1 MEVDEEGGTH
11 SVVVLLLTQYQT
23 KFRLINI
30 WLVELGPEWRPGSIP
45 RVRTS
50 SYQHVSVKNAQS
62 ATSKSF
68 NGVPE
73 EDHDRSSITQL
84 DFLHAHF
91 RFQRCKISVDG
102 INAHLGRI
110 WEESRQNSLCGACAT
125 YLMKARSQGYAY
137 PVALLCSDS

>member
-1 MEVDEEGGTH
+1 MGVDEAGGNH

-30 WLVELGPEWRPGSIP
+30 WLVELGPEWRPGLIP
-45 RVRTS
+45 WGRT

-73 EDHDRSSITQL
+73 EDHDRSTITQL

-91 RFQRCKISVDG
+91 RFQRRNISVDE

-110 WEESRQNSLCGACAT
+110 WEEHRQNSLCGVCAT
-125 YLMKARSQGYAY
+125 YLMKARSQGCAY
-137 PVALLCSDS
+137 PVVLLCPGS